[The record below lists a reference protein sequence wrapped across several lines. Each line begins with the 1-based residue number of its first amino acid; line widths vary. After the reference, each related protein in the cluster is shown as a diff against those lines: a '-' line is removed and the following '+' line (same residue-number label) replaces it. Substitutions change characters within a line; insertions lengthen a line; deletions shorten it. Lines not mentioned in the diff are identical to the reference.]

1 MENITSTA
9 TPMTN
14 GSNITTVDNSTNFKN
29 ETVHENKTTNLDES
43 SGMIPETTSTPSE
56 AKNKTINPDESSG
69 MIPETTST
77 PSEPTKKPTEK
88 RSTEIIDI
96 LIGSRRRRARVS
108 QIYFEI
114 SCI

>member
-1 MENITSTA
+1 MENVTNTT

-14 GSNITTVDNSTNFKN
+14 ASNITTVDNSTNFEN
-29 ETVHENKTTNLDES
+29 ETVHENQTNYLDES
-43 SGMIPETTSTPSE
+43 SGMIVPETP
-56 AKNKTINPDESSG
+56 A
-69 MIPETTST
+69 T

-108 QIYFEI
+108 QRCFEI
-114 SCI
+114 SCN